1 LAIIAVKSERIM
13 VLMFGDI
20 KKSFRAMI
28 VFFLLCVSVSVAW
41 SEEAEDETWD
51 PIEPVN
57 RGIFWF
63 NDTLDVYLAEPVS
76 RGYDFVMPDVVQS
89 SVTRFFKN
97 LAWPSFL
104 VDDVVGLDF
113 EGAGLHT
120 GRFLINSTLGV
131 GGLFD
136 VAAEFGLKHRQT
148 DLGVVLG
155 QYGVGAGP
163 YLVVPFLG
171 PSNLRDLF
179 GTTVDAYA
187 DPLTLATFSD
197 LADDDKTA
205 VFFGGN
211 ALRLINRRT
220 SLLEAVDSAKEGAL
234 DYYTFVRSSYHQNR
248 EGAIKGKEVGV
259 DVLTGGSE
267 KEEFLPE

>member
-1 LAIIAVKSERIM
+1 
-13 VLMFGDI
+13 MFGNM
-20 KKSFRAMI
+20 KESLRAMI
-28 VFFLLCVSVSVAW
+28 LFFLLCISVSVSW
-41 SEEAEDETWD
+41 GEDLEDEAWD

-63 NDTLDVYLAEPVS
+63 NDTFDIYLAEPIA
-76 RGYDFVMPDVVQS
+76 RGYNFVIPEAIQS

-97 LAWPSFL
+97 LAWPSYL
-104 VDDVVGLDF
+104 LDDLVGLDF
-113 EGAGLHT
+113 EGVGLHT
-120 GRFLINSTLGV
+120 GRFLINSTLGG

-136 VAAEFGLKHRQT
+136 VAEEFGLEHRQT

-155 QYGVGAGP
+155 QYGVGSGP

-179 GTTVDAYA
+179 GTTVDSYV

-197 LADDDKTA
+197 LADNDKA
-205 VFFGGN
+205 AIFLGGN

-248 EGAIKGKEVGV
+248 EGAIKGEEMKVE
-259 DVLTGGSE
+259 DSASEDE
-267 KEEFLPE
+267 KEGFLSEE

>member
-1 LAIIAVKSERIM
+1 M
-13 VLMFGDI
+13 LMFGEM
-20 KKSFRAMI
+20 KQSFKAMI
-28 VFFLLCVSVSVAW
+28 VFCLLCVSVSVCW
-41 SEEAEDETWD
+41 AEDPEGEAWD

-63 NDTLDVYLAEPVS
+63 NDTFDVFVAEPVA
-76 RGYDFVMPDVVQS
+76 RGYNFVMPDAVQS
-89 SVTRFFKN
+89 SVTRFFRN
-97 LAWPSFL
+97 LAWPSFFI
-104 VDDVVGLDF
+104 DDLVGLDF
-113 EGAGLHT
+113 EKAGLHT

-136 VAAEFGLKHRQT
+136 VAAEFGLDHRQT
-148 DLGVVLG
+148 DLGLVLG

-163 YLVVPFLG
+163 YLIIPFLG

-179 GTTVDAYA
+179 GTTVDSYV
-187 DPLTLATFSD
+187 DPLTLATYSD
-197 LADDDKTA
+197 LADNDKTA

-211 ALRLINRRT
+211 GLRLINRRT

-248 EGAIKGKEVGV
+248 EGAIKGEEVNGDALV
-259 DVLTGGSE
+259 DVGE
-267 KEEFLPE
+267 KEEFLPED

>member
-1 LAIIAVKSERIM
+1 MIGDMKKSLRAIIM
-13 VLMFGDI
+13 
-20 KKSFRAMI
+20 
-28 VFFLLCVSVSVAW
+28 FLLLCILVSVSWADDR
-41 SEEAEDETWD
+41 EDETWD

-63 NDTLDVYLAEPVS
+63 NDTFDVYLAEPVA
-76 RGYDFVMPDVVQS
+76 RGYDFVIPDVVQS

-104 VDDVVGLDF
+104 IDDLVGLDF

-136 VAAEFGLKHRQT
+136 VAAEFGLEHRQT

-155 QYGVGAGP
+155 QYGVGPGP

-179 GTTVDAYA
+179 GTTVDSYV
-187 DPLTLATFSD
+187 DPLTLVTFSD
-197 LADDDKTA
+197 LSNNDKMA
-205 VFFGGN
+205 IFIGGN

-220 SLLEAVDSAKEGAL
+220 SLLEAVESAKEGAL

-248 EGAIKGKEVGV
+248 EGAISGEESSAEDFVPV
-259 DVLTGGSE
+259 DE
-267 KEEFLPE
+267 KEEFLSE